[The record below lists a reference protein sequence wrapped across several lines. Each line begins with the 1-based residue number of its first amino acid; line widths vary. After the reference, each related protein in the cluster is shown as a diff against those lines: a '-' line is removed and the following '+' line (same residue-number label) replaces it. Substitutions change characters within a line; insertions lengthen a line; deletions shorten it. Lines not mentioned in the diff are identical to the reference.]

1 MNISTKKKKSFDAVE
16 MSRRLREQTSALLS
30 SMAPQERIDFLN
42 RRLAD
47 FPKSIGN
54 SQVPAYLVR
63 EDPPKP

>member
-16 MSRRLREQTSALLS
+16 MSRRLRERTSALLS
-30 SMAPQERIDFLN
+30 PMTPQERIDFLN

-47 FPKSIGN
+47 FPKSTAN
-54 SQVPAYLVR
+54 SEAPTCLVH

>member
-16 MSRRLREQTSALLS
+16 MSRRLREQTSALLAP
-30 SMAPQERIDFLN
+30 MTPQERIDFLN

-47 FPKSIGN
+47 FPKSTGK
-54 SQVPAYLVR
+54 SQMPASLVR